1 MRCETNFLALR
12 NTIMLFL
19 LLLIFGCNSAPK
31 KQPVIKNDTSVKQKV
46 KQEESANQVLRN
58 TLDSKVFNQ
67 CDPNCVWQYY
77 HPFPDST
84 YVIAIQNC
92 GEEYIE
98 KEKNTRVYFGIDRG
112 LTDKII
118 WTQNVYIQPNG
129 GGTLKHEDFDGDGIE
144 DLLIF
149 KETGARGSNEYHYL
163 YLIDQQK
170 KQVTKVQGFDDVVNP
185 SYDQKHQVI
194 LSYGFAGKNYFS
206 VYKISNH
213 KVFQV
218 GESFEDDFEGDED
231 ILDQKILKILKE
243 EKIK

>member
-1 MRCETNFLALR
+1 MMRKIKFLALK
-12 NTIMLFL
+12 NLGMLSF
-19 LLLIFGCNSAPK
+19 LLLIFGCSSAPQKLPVLKTDTSLKQTK
-31 KQPVIKNDTSVKQKV
+31 KQAENVYQVQQNTSDRKIF
-46 KQEESANQVLRN
+46 S
-58 TLDSKVFNQ
+58 Q

-77 HPFPDST
+77 HPFSDST

-98 KEKNTRVYFGIDRG
+98 KEKNVRVYFGIDRG

-118 WTQNVYIQPNG
+118 WAENIFVQPNG
-129 GGTLKHEDFDGDGIE
+129 GETLKYEDFDGDGVE

-163 YLIDQQK
+163 YLINPK
-170 KQVTKVQGFDDVVNP
+170 KNQVTKVQGFDEVVNP
-185 SYDQKHQVI
+185 SYDQKHEVI
-194 LSYGFAGKNYFS
+194 LSYGYAGKNFFS
-206 VYKISNH
+206 VYKVANH

-231 ILDQKILKILKE
+231 ILNRKILTILKRR
-243 EKIK
+243 K